1 MNDFVNVNVGGTIY
15 TTSRATLCRF
25 PDSMLGSMFSDRL
38 PSTRDEKGNYLID
51 GDGPLFRHVLNF
63 LRRSVLVLPEDFKEL
78 DMLAQEADYYQIN
91 ELIDAVTQL
100 RNAVAI
106 EREKEEAEKNCVKE
120 QEFLE
125 VEFECANGR
134 WIIFGSSDILQKI
147 PVVMESFGNHQ
158 RLVRNQLDHIF
169 GPEENGLII
178 PREQPLNRVKLF
190 RQITQLGFKLV
201 SLSSSGGDERS
212 TDRWI
217 FARDAKT
224 TSGTVDPKLAKA
236 K

>member
-91 ELIDAVTQL
+91 ELTEAVSQL
-100 RNAVAI
+100 RN
-106 EREKEEAEKNCVKE
+106 EKEEVEKR
-120 QEFLE
+120 QEFIELQ
-125 VEFECANGR
+125 FSGR
-134 WIIFGSSDILQKI
+134 STMTWFIYGSWDILQKI
-147 PVVMESFGNHQ
+147 PVVKENF
-158 RLVRNQLDHIF
+158 RNIHGQQINSKCD
-169 GPEENGLII
+169 GVYVNTRGK
-178 PREQPLNRVKLF
+178 QPLNRIKLF
-190 RQITQLGFKLV
+190 EQITQLGFRLV
-201 SLSSSGGDERS
+201 SSRGSDNDADKWTFS
-212 TDRWI
+212 
-217 FARDAKT
+217 RDAKT
-224 TSGTVDPKLAKA
+224 TSGTNPKA

>member
-1 MNDFVNVNVGGTIY
+1 MDDFLNINVGGTMY
-15 TTSRATLCRF
+15 TASRATLCRY

-91 ELIDAVTQL
+91 ELIGAVNQVRRL
-100 RNAVAI
+100 RNK
-106 EREKEEAEKNCVKE
+106 KEEAEKR

-125 VEFECANGR
+125 LQFTPDGGR
-134 WIIFGSSDILQKI
+134 GHSWLIFGSWDVLHKI
-147 PVVMESFGNHQ
+147 PVVNERFIYTWQQFNSELDGVFISSY
-158 RLVRNQLDHIF
+158 VR
-169 GPEENGLII
+169 EV
-178 PREQPLNRVKLF
+178 QPLNRIKLYE
-190 RQITQLGFKLV
+190 QITQLGFRLL
-201 SLSSSGGDERS
+201 SLSSRGAD
-212 TDRWI
+212 TNYNTHIVDRMI

-224 TSGTVDPKLAKA
+224 TSGRPTDP
-236 K
+236 

>member
-1 MNDFVNVNVGGTIY
+1 MNDVISLNVGGTIY

-91 ELIDAVTQL
+91 ELIEAVTQL
-100 RNAVAI
+100 GN
-106 EREKEEAEKNCVKE
+106 EKEEAKRR

-125 VEFECANGR
+125 LELVHEANNR
-134 WIIFGSSDILQKI
+134 DCWSIFGSRNILQKI
-147 PVVMESFGNHQ
+147 PVLIPYLGKACGTYEAYEGIRVRDAFGTPP
-158 RLVRNQLDHIF
+158 LDRIK
-169 GPEENGLII
+169 LY
-178 PREQPLNRVKLF
+178 EQ
-190 RQITQLGFKLV
+190 IAQLGFRLA
-201 SLSSSGGDERS
+201 SLSSRGGDGQGCYCVGV
-212 TDRWI
+212 DRWI

-224 TSGTVDPKLAKA
+224 ASGTDPKAI
-236 K
+236 